1 MRHAPAPPH
10 SHAHACR
17 TPSDRHA
24 ALLID
29 LDLSILA
36 AVADAYE
43 RYVAQLRGE
52 YAQVDN
58 AKFRE
63 GPRNILPAL
72 RARAQLSATPQLHD
86 SREAPARRSLR
97 RELAQWAGD
106 SG

>member
-1 MRHAPAPPH
+1 M
-10 SHAHACR
+10 
-17 TPSDRHA
+17 
-24 ALLID
+24 
-29 LDLSILA
+29 
-36 AVADAYE
+36 ADAYE

-63 GPRNILPAL
+63 GPRKILPAL
-72 RARAQLSATPQLHD
+72 PTRSQLSATPQLHD
-86 SREAPARRSLR
+86 SWETPARRSLQ